1 MNVVKVTTSGQVS
14 IPTEI
19 RKSFKTS
26 FYTCEIYE
34 GGILFRPIE
43 LQETPSKKYKY
54 TIDDLKKFSFK
65 GKNPK
70 EKNLSGKIDE
80 ILYLGK

>member
-43 LQETPSKKYKY
+43 LQENQPKKYKY

-65 GKNPK
+65 GRNPK
-70 EKNLSGKIDE
+70 EKNLSAKIDE
-80 ILYLGK
+80 IVYLGK